1 MTANVMIQR
10 LKDKFSDAALRSAV
24 ELHTN
29 YQKWDIE
36 DLTQEELTA
45 LYQRFCPQK
54 SPAEKVF
61 ELEVEKKVKSLRA
74 IILTD
79 ATYIGMLEPNNWKE
93 FNAWMLNLS
102 PLKKPL
108 NDYKINEF
116 GDLIKQFKS
125 LKTKY
130 NQRAKIPFTKEWY
143 HKNKMPMPSE
153 N

>member
-1 MTANVMIQR
+1 MTANIMMQR
-10 LKDKFSDAALRSAV
+10 LRDKFSNVALRSAV

-29 YQKWDIE
+29 YQKWELE
-36 DLTQEELTA
+36 DLTPEELTE

-54 SPAEKVF
+54 TSAERIF
-61 ELEVEKKVKSLRA
+61 ELETEQKVRSLRA

-79 ATYIGMLEPNNWKE
+79 ATYIGMLEPNNWTE
-93 FNAWMLNLS
+93 FNEWMLNLS

-108 NDYKINEF
+108 NSYKINEF

-125 LKTKY
+125 LRSKY
-130 NQRAKIPFTKEWY
+130 NKKAKIPFTKEWY
-143 HKNKMPMPSE
+143 HKNKLPMPSE